1 MAVLDASFLAD
12 LDRGHPGARL
22 LLGAL
27 ADEGRPLVVPTPV
40 LLVFLAG
47 ARDPARAHMEIAARF
62 EVVPLSEAEALR
74 AAQMVKETKGD
85 KVEKRWVELAAAG
98 VALLRGEPLV
108 TAHEHDFE
116 NVPGLEV
123 LTYRR

>member
-12 LDRGHPGARL
+12 LDRGHGGARL
-22 LLGAL
+22 LLMAL

-40 LLVFLAG
+40 LLAFLAG
-47 ARDPARAHMEIAARF
+47 ARDPARAHVEIAQRF
-62 EVVPLSEAEALR
+62 EVVPLSDAEALR
-74 AAQMVKETKGD
+74 AAQVAKTVKGEQ
-85 KVEKRWVELAAAG
+85 RWVELAAAG
-98 VALLRGEPLV
+98 VALLLGEPLV

>member
-1 MAVLDASFLAD
+1 MAVLDVSFLTD
-12 LDRGHPGARL
+12 LDRGHTSARL

-40 LLVFLAG
+40 LLAFLAG
-47 ARDPARAHMEIAARF
+47 ARDPARAHQEIAQRF

-74 AAQMVKETKGD
+74 AAQVAKGL
-85 KVEKRWVELAAAG
+85 KGERRWVELAAAG

>member
-1 MAVLDASFLAD
+1 MAVLDASFLVD
-12 LDRGHPGARL
+12 LDRGHAGARI

-47 ARDPARAHMEIAARF
+47 ARDPARAHIEIAQRF
-62 EVVPLSEAEALR
+62 EVVPFSDAEALR
-74 AAQMVKETKGD
+74 AAEVGRRLRGER
-85 KVEKRWVELAAAG
+85 RWPELAAAG

-108 TAHEHDFE
+108 TAHQHDFE